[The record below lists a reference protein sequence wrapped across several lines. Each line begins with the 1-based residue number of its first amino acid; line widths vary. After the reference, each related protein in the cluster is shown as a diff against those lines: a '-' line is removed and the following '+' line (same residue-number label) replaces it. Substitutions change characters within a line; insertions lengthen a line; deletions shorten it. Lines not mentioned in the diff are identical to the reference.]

1 MKGESYYFEPLFIN
15 YISQEPDS
23 NGTSS
28 CSRLSLK
35 SRSLVLG
42 YIPYDAQIHNLKEFN
57 PLAWQQC
64 PNMSNLW
71 FPFWREKGDI
81 PQSTP
86 SPPLL
91 DTTFKYKRVTN
102 EKNFRLHIKVG
113 EWIRHF
119 TQLENGP
126 CIKNIHYSPSWIG
139 QDTESRSPGLL
150 DRICEGLSP
159 ELTSIL
165 VLQLQWWFEQNKI
178 WSLPFTSP
186 FPSLTYARTDRK
198 SLPHFVLES
207 SFYLSWGIS
216 SVVVG

>member
-42 YIPYDAQIHNLKEFN
+42 SILYDAQIHNLKEFN
-57 PLAWQQC
+57 PLAWLLC

-71 FPFWREKGDI
+71 FPFWREKVYI

-91 DTTFKYKRVTN
+91 DTTFKSKRVTN

-113 EWIRHF
+113 EVDKTFHPAGEWSLYKEYSLF
-119 TQLENGP
+119 TQLSRPRHWVME
-126 CIKNIHYSPSWIG
+126 SWAVWQNLWRAISRANKCLSVIATVMIW
-139 QDTESRSPGLL
+139 TE
-150 DRICEGLSP
+150 
-159 ELTSIL
+159 
-165 VLQLQWWFEQNKI
+165 
-178 WSLPFTSP
+178 
-186 FPSLTYARTDRK
+186 
-198 SLPHFVLES
+198 
-207 SFYLSWGIS
+207 
-216 SVVVG
+216 